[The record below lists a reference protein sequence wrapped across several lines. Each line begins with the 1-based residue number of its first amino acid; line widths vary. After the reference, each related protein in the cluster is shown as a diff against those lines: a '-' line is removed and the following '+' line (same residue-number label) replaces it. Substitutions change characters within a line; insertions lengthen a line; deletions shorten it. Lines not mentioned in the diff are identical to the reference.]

1 MSALRRTILAL
12 ILACLVLP
20 LSAARAPGWVDR
32 PYSGL
37 DEDEVIAATGSG
49 WDRFTAQQQAL
60 SALGSV
66 FSTSVQSSTS
76 SYSGE
81 VGYNGQ
87 RSVADSFHSTT
98 SVGVSMDELVGASVT
113 DYWQG
118 DGQWYARAVLD
129 RDEAEEYYG
138 SVVDSILPS
147 VRSELSRLQAKR
159 GDLPA
164 YFAAM
169 ALYEDI
175 DRLEEAARVLQVVSG
190 RNAADIL
197 QLRSQLDSIVRQLAD
212 GLSVGVEI
220 TGDVDGALEK
230 AVGSCLSD
238 RGIAVSRSSGA
249 RYVFTG
255 GLTTSTS
262 DGPRGNV
269 YVDYEVDLEIVDRQS
284 GRTVSRIRLSGRE
297 GHRNVSQ
304 AMSRVIA
311 TLETGLAQEL
321 DKVFSGQ

>member
-1 MSALRRTILAL
+1 MRQRGLQHRAKRRSSHRAEG
-12 ILACLVLP
+12 AG
-20 LSAARAPGWVDR
+20 ARGR
-32 PYSGL
+32 PEQDDVQGL
-37 DEDEVIAATGSG
+37 GGAERIRRRGGVNDDEVLLAHALTQVGHYGGQVVGGAAGCRRNG
-49 WDRFTAQQQAL
+49 DD
-60 SALGSV
+60 GSV
-66 FSTSVQSSTS
+66 
-76 SYSGE
+76 
-81 VGYNGQ
+81 
-87 RSVADSFHSTT
+87 
-98 SVGVSMDELVGASVT
+98 
-113 DYWQG
+113 
-118 DGQWYARAVLD
+118 ARDDHAV
-129 RDEAEEYYG
+129 RTKE
-138 SVVDSILPS
+138 
-147 VRSELSRLQAKR
+147 
-159 GDLPA
+159 
-164 YFAAM
+164 
-169 ALYEDI
+169 
-175 DRLEEAARVLQVVSG
+175 
-190 RNAADIL
+190 
-197 QLRSQLDSIVRQLAD
+197 RQLAN

-262 DGPRGNV
+262 DGPRVNV

-311 TLETGLAQEL
+311 TLETGLVQEL